1 VFQKIF
7 LVKSQRKSLLF
18 KLLMLSVIA
27 TILIIFGCGSKQPAR
42 IEAPRDAEAD
52 ASQAP
57 EVIELKLAHFWPS
70 AHQIETEFVPN
81 WANAIE
87 EATKGRV
94 KITSYPGETL
104 LKAAEIYDGVVTGI
118 ADIGISCYAYTRGR
132 FPVMEA
138 FELPGITYNNSRVSS
153 RTAWEGAQKLN
164 PAELQDAKHLM
175 IFSTGPGVLMTKS
188 PVQTLRALER
198 MEIRATGISAETLK
212 LLGATPVAMPQS
224 EAYEALSKGVVKG
237 NLAPLETLKG
247 WKFAEVVNYV
257 TDAPFLY
264 NTLFFV
270 VMNQSKWSFL
280 PADVQQAI
288 EEASARYYEEEGM
301 GFFDPINEEGKQFAL
316 EHNIEFLSLREEE
329 KVAWLNRI
337 QPILD
342 GYIAR
347 MREKNLPGEEIVNTA
362 KELSEQFN
370 KLYR

>member
-1 VFQKIF
+1 M
-7 LVKSQRKSLLF
+7 LF
-18 KLLMLSVIA
+18 KLLALSVVA
-27 TILIIFGCGSKQPAR
+27 TILVVSGCAAQQPAAPQAPAETETPQ
-42 IEAPRDAEAD
+42 EAP
-52 ASQAP
+52 QAP

-70 AHQIETEFVPN
+70 AHQIETEFVLN
-81 WANAIE
+81 WAKAIE
-87 EATKGRV
+87 EATNGRV

-132 FPVMEA
+132 FPVMEV
-138 FELPGITYNNSRVSS
+138 FELPGITYKNSKVSS
-153 RTAWEGAQKLN
+153 RTAWEGAKKLN
-164 PAELQDAKHLM
+164 PAELQDTKHLM

-188 PVQTLRALER
+188 PVQKLSDLEG

-247 WKFAEVVNYV
+247 WKFAEVVDYV

-264 NTLFFV
+264 NTLFFM
-270 VMNQSKWSFL
+270 VMNQSKWDSL

-288 EEASARYYEEEGM
+288 EEASAKYYEEAGM

-316 EHNIEFLSLREEE
+316 EHNIEFLTLSEEE
-329 KVAWLNRI
+329 KARWLERL

-342 GYIAR
+342 DYVAR
-347 MREKNLPGEEIVNTA
+347 MQEKNLPGEEIVNTA

-370 KLYR
+370 ELYK